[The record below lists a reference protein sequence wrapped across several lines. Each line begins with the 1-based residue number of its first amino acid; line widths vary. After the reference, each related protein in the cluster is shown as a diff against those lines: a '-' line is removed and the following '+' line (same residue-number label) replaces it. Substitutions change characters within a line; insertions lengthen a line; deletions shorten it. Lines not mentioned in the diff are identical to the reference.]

1 MLDEFGKLSE
11 RQVASYSVKVLEGL
25 DYLHHNNI
33 VHGNLKAANI
43 LMTKNRCI
51 KLADFGLSL
60 HLHEIKHGGT
70 TCTPNWTAPEV
81 IALWYTST
89 RSDIWSFGCTVIEL
103 LTGQPPYS
111 DIGHTTSSTYSLPP
125 PNKPGLLSGKN

>member
-11 RQVASYSVKVLEGL
+11 RRVARYSVKVLEGL
-25 DYLHHNNI
+25 DFLHHNNI

-43 LMTKNRCI
+43 LMTKNGCI

-60 HLHEIKHGGT
+60 HLHEIKHGGN
-70 TCTPNWTAPEV
+70 TCTPSWTAPEV
-81 IALWYTST
+81 ITLWCTST

-111 DIGHTTSSTYSLPP
+111 DIGHTTSGTYSLLPP
-125 PNKPGLLSGKN
+125 PNLAC